1 MEIVSFRLVK
11 TNWTSKGVMSI
22 TMCHFDEQLKTPGE
36 TNAGDTYVSFSC
48 IHEFFASIFI

>member
-1 MEIVSFRLVK
+1 
-11 TNWTSKGVMSI
+11 MSI